1 MTNLPNVF
9 FEFYRSLFFRDDK
22 LDREIAQVEAEV
34 KIIQAQNLLEKKQ
47 HSKWI
52 NSISTQNAT
61 KRN

>member
-1 MTNLPNVF
+1 M
-9 FEFYRSLFFRDDK
+9 SLFFRDDK

-34 KIIQAQNLLEKKQ
+34 DIIQAQNLLEKKQ

-52 NSISTQNAT
+52 NSISTISTQNAT